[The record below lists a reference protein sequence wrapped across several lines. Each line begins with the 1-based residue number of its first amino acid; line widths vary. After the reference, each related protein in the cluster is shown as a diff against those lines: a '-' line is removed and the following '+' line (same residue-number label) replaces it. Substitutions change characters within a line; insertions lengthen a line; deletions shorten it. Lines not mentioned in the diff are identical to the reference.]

1 MLCSWL
7 SRTLPHTVCK
17 GKASGLKSKKIQ
29 VPTTC
34 KVSSNPIVV
43 SFFLNFGCINHC
55 IVLICFNVTVVDT
68 HTHTHTHKSHNVRSV
83 RVCV

>member
-7 SRTLPHTVCK
+7 SRTLPHTMCK
-17 GKASGLKSKKIQ
+17 GKASGLKSEKIQ

-43 SFFLNFGCINHC
+43 SFFFIFGCINHC
-55 IVLICFNVTVVDT
+55 TVLIHFNVTIIDT
-68 HTHTHTHKSHNVRSV
+68 RTYNM
-83 RVCV
+83 